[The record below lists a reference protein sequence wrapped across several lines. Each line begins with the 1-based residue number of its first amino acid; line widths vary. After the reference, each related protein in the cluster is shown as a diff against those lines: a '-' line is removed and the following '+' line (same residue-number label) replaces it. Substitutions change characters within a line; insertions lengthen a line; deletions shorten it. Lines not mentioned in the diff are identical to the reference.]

1 MKSRIGYKLIIALL
15 LFSSLITLVT
25 TALQLYFDYR
35 VDLKRVNNYEALIRE
50 SYLKSIATS
59 VWLYNDKQIQTQL
72 HGILHLP
79 DMEHIQ
85 ILSDEGA
92 NWSVGTVSSKNKLI
106 KEFPL
111 LYMHKGKLINIGV
124 LKALVSLD
132 NIYTRL
138 FKKAFTI
145 LLSNAIKTFLVS
157 GFMLLIF
164 QYLVT
169 RHLYSLSAWMKNM
182 DIGRSF
188 EKFHLDRPVEKS
200 KKEDELDEV
209 VIAINEMQNNLKNYI
224 TDRKIAED
232 ALRKS
237 EAHLRTLIDTIP
249 DLVWLKDLDGIYL
262 SCNSKFERFFGAKE
276 SDIAGKTDYDF
287 VDKELADFFRE
298 KDKIAMAAGMPS
310 INEEE
315 ITYAD
320 DGHKELL
327 ETVKTPMYT
336 NENKLIGVLGVAR
349 DITYRKRAEEEK
361 AKLKIQLAQ
370 AQKMESI
377 GTLAGGIA
385 HDFNNILYPLIGF
398 AEMLQED
405 LEQNSPEHESVTE
418 IFHAALRAKDLVKQI
433 LAFSRQIDQTLKPVR
448 LQSILKEAFK
458 LLKSS
463 IPTTIGIE
471 LNINPDCGMVVA
483 DPTQIHQIVMNLATN
498 AYHAMQDSGGQ
509 LNVSLDQVEID
520 AESLGFSELLIGKY
534 ALLKVIDTG
543 AGIEK
548 EVMDKIFDPYFTT
561 KETGKGTG
569 LGLSVVQGIV
579 KSCHGD
585 IQVYSEP
592 GKGTE
597 IYVYLPI
604 MKKITKIDSPDPS
617 QTIQGGKE
625 RILLVDDEEMIVKME
640 KQMLERL
647 GYHVTTGIGS
657 IEALDLFKENPDT
670 FDLMIT
676 DMTMPH
682 MTGLQLAGKIKD
694 IRFDI
699 PIIICT
705 GFSDQIN
712 EKTFRKMG
720 IQGYV
725 LKPVIKRE
733 IAKTIRDVLNENQG
747 TGK

>member
-200 KKEDELDEV
+200 EKEDELDEV